1 MKIEL
6 TKSQCLNLAE
16 FIEFS
21 FIDSI
26 RNDTDVDNMDYLVDM
41 CDAYRVLTAAAG
53 LEGDEGHD
61 NAE

>member
-1 MKIEL
+1 MKVEL

-26 RNDTDVDNMDYLVDM
+26 RNDTDVDNMNYLVDM

-53 LEGDEGHD
+53 LEGDEGHETD
-61 NAE
+61 